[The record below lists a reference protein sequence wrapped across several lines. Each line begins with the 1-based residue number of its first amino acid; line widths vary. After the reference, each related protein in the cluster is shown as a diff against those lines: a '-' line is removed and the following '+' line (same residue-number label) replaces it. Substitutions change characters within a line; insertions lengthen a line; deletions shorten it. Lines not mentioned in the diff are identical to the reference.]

1 MTKKHPLTFGALVVS
16 ETLSGLGMPGGS
28 TVSSMLQDYLDRR
41 SRDAANI
48 LIEEIS
54 AAAHESAGFLPDE
67 IDPFIEICH
76 RFSKAVEDGTARS
89 NLKLLAQV
97 IAGQKRNKALD
108 PDGFRKWAS
117 VLSDLTRTEL
127 ILVGT
132 VIRVSA
138 IHSRDVWNEVR
149 KEMKDARF
157 EPLEIEALGAAI
169 TAQACC
175 LLHLHGGLLTTNQ
188 LIYWQSCQLL

>member
-1 MTKKHPLTFGALVVS
+1 M
-16 ETLSGLGMPGGS
+16 
-28 TVSSMLQDYLDRR
+28 DRR
-41 SRDAANI
+41 RRDAANI

-54 AAAHESAGFLPDE
+54 AGAHESADFLPDE

-169 TAQACC
+169 TRT
-175 LLHLHGGLLTTNQ
+175 GLLSPAPAWGAINYKPT
-188 LIYWQSCQLL
+188 QLLEELSTFVKVEDLIK